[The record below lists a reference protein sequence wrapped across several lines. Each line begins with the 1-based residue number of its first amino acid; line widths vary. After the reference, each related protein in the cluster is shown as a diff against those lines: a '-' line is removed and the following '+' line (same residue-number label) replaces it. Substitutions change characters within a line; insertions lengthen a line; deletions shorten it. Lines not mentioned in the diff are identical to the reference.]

1 MFGCRLI
8 SQIIP
13 SDDTSSD
20 ADPDDRRSRRKN
32 VDRPGFS
39 LPLMSNNFR
48 RFNAR
53 VGVLFVLQ
61 YRLIKLFSW
70 RQPTRTLSFLVVYS
84 FVCLEPSLLAVLP
97 LAILIFFLMIP
108 SFLARH
114 PPAPT
119 PSKEEMLQSMEW
131 LDGPPLA
138 PAPKIKPAPDLS
150 KDFFRNMRDLQNSME
165 DFSRL
170 HDFTV
175 SQVLPPFNF
184 ADERLSSTLFVL
196 LTLACAALFLFSHL
210 LPWRLIFLASG
221 WAAVATQHPKIQDVL
236 TPPANKLSSKE
247 AGNAEDS
254 ALTLLKSLSS
264 KDTLLSPTPEQ
275 AQVEIFEIQHH
286 PAPTV
291 ATLAS
296 TTASSDGPD
305 APFLEWQPFCFSPT
319 PWDPLS
325 PARLAGEVAPK
336 GSKLFEDVKPP
347 QGWRWADKK
356 WRLDLMAREWVQE
369 RFVRSVDVEGEG
381 ERWVVDSGGEWRR
394 RRWVR
399 VVERVG
405 LGDGVME
412 GKG

>member
-13 SDDTSSD
+13 SDDTISD
-20 ADPDDRRSRRKN
+20 SDPSNRGSRKN

-61 YRLIKLFSW
+61 NRLFKLFSW
-70 RQPTRTLSFLVVYS
+70 RQPTRTLSFLAVYS
-84 FVCLEPSLLAVLP
+84 FICLEPSLLAVLP
-97 LAILIFFLMIP
+97 LAILIFFIMIP

-114 PPAPT
+114 PPAPI
-119 PSKEEMLQSMEW
+119 PSKEEMVRSMEW

-170 HDFTV
+170 HDFTI

-196 LTLACAALFLFSHL
+196 VTLSCAALFLFSHL
-210 LPWRLIFLASG
+210 LPWRLIFLTSG
-221 WAAVATQHPKIQDVL
+221 WAAIVTQHPKIQDVL
-236 TPPANKLSSKE
+236 TPSANKPSSKE
-247 AGNAEDS
+247 AGNAEDPT
-254 ALTLLKSLSS
+254 LTLLKSLSS
-264 KDTLLSPTPEQ
+264 KDTLLSPTPEK
-275 AQVEIFEIQHH
+275 AQVEIFEIQHR
-286 PAPTV
+286 PVSTA
-291 ATLAS
+291 ATTS
-296 TTASSDGPD
+296 MTASSD
-305 APFLEWQPFCFSPT
+305 ASHATLLEWQPFCFSPVS
-319 PWDPLS
+319 WDPLS

-369 RFVRSVDVEGEG
+369 RFVRSVDVEEEG

-394 RRWVR
+394 RRWLR

-405 LGDGVME
+405 LGDELG
-412 GKG
+412 GLKK